1 MNCAGAIFP
10 GDLSDTYPQDFD
22 YLTDIHIRTPWIL
35 TMLFIE
41 LLKQSRGVII
51 NVSCDKGSRPEAG
64 QIGYCMGKAGM
75 EMFTKASALELASF
89 GIRLNAVA
97 PSFTDTNLYR
107 TTNMSEPE
115 CA

>member
-1 MNCAGAIFP
+1 
-10 GDLSDTYPQDFD
+10 
-22 YLTDIHIRTPWIL
+22 
-35 TMLFIE
+35 MLFIE

-97 PSFTDTNLYR
+97 PGFVDTNLYR
-107 TTNMSEPE
+107 TTNMTDPELAQHKKRVENNNPMQRSCSIPEVCKAIIFLTSEQ
-115 CA
+115 